1 MRSTKVP
8 ADVSEEEML
17 SLDIVHRIPEGLQLT
32 FSDNI
37 AVQHTPSEFTITFAQ
52 VRQPLVSKSADYD
65 AISAITAEVV
75 ARIVLTPS
83 KMAEF
88 IRTLQENW
96 GMYQRR
102 MQVLIEAKTNVGT
115 TETTKN
121 LSGTDQSG

>member
-1 MRSTKVP
+1 MESTKVP
-8 ADVSEEEML
+8 ADVSEEETIAL
-17 SLDIVHRIPEGLQLT
+17 NIIHRFPEGLQLT

-52 VRQPLVSKSADYD
+52 VKQPLVTTSADYD
-65 AISAITAEVV
+65 AMKTITAEVV

-88 IRTLQENW
+88 IQTLQENW

-102 MQVLIEAKTNVGT
+102 MKALVEARKNVGT
-115 TETTKN
+115 TDTTPDRPSEN
-121 LSGTDQSG
+121 